1 MINYLI
7 IQFLFLYLSESGL
20 ISSYP
25 FSNDLPDNG
34 TPIKITRNINW
45 IPEIGKLALSK
56 NNRMLIMYA
65 IMVNLESFQ
74 PKTTI
79 IPKTI

>member
-1 MINYLI
+1 L
-7 IQFLFLYLSESGL
+7 
-20 ISSYP
+20 
-25 FSNDLPDNG
+25 
-34 TPIKITRNINW
+34 
-45 IPEIGKLALSK
+45 
-56 NNRMLIMYA
+56 LIMYA